1 MIEFHYDGYH
11 RKVEPYCHGT
21 SKRGKE
27 SVRGYQ
33 VAGGSNSRSI
43 PFWRLFTVAKIG
55 DLSLTD
61 ETFQGNR
68 PGYNPPEDCEAAQKN
83 NSAFKCPSSRAP
95 HHIRTGYI
103 TDQKNRG
110 VSSDAIDQRCDVT
123 PRVQDQHYD
132 LPDDAEERERYDEEF
147 RNADDDPNSGF
158 NHD

>member
-1 MIEFHYDGYH
+1 MTSKICQAIQENRVIEFHYDGHH

-55 DLSLTD
+55 NLSLTD

-68 PGYNPPEDCEAAQKN
+68 PAYNPNDK
-83 NSAFKCPSSRAP
+83 
-95 HHIRTGYI
+95 
-103 TDQKNRG
+103 DL
-110 VSSDAIDQRCDVT
+110 
-123 PRVQDQHYD
+123 RVHC
-132 LPDDAEERERYDEEF
+132 
-147 RNADDDPNSGF
+147 NI
-158 NHD
+158 

>member
-1 MIEFHYDGYH
+1 MTSKICQAIQENRVIEFHYDGHY

-43 PFWRLFTVAKIG
+43 PFWRLFTVAKVR

-68 PGYNPPEDCEAAQKN
+68 PGYNPNDK
-83 NSAFKCPSSRAP
+83 
-95 HHIRTGYI
+95 HL
-103 TDQKNRG
+103 
-110 VSSDAIDQRCDVT
+110 
-123 PRVQDQHYD
+123 RVHC
-132 LPDDAEERERYDEEF
+132 
-147 RNADDDPNSGF
+147 NI
-158 NHD
+158 